1 MFSYELRK
9 LKTLSMNKLPGMV
22 EIFKTDISKKKVAR
36 SLVKSLES
44 EFPGY
49 KINIDFAD
57 CDKVLRIEGECPCDV
72 DQIERFVRHQDIKIE
87 LLS

>member
-1 MFSYELRK
+1 
-9 LKTLSMNKLPGMV
+9 MNKLPGMV
-22 EIFKTDISKKKVAR
+22 EVFKTDISKKKVAR
-36 SLVKSLES
+36 SLVKSLEI

-57 CDKVLRIEGECPCDV
+57 CDKVLRIEGDCLCDV
-72 DQIERFVRHQDIKIE
+72 DQIERFVKSQNVKIE